1 MDALNLAYETR
12 KFSTSSYNTYKR
24 VVGKMDKMFNPN
36 KDEDFDLMGVLMDYN
51 KVAGVL
57 NDMTYSTSQ
66 QMISTILLLLSPTQ
80 RKSPAPSLVPLYNKY
95 NDLLKNEQVK
105 HKSVGNIKTDKEKKN
120 WIDYNMISNNYL
132 KPYVKKSKQIDLSNP
147 TPTDKDTVFKTLL
160 LSLYMYL
167 PPRRLEYS
175 NVSIMLKKDY
185 SKLPTETKNSNN
197 YMVIQKSPLFF
208 SWGDVKSPTLEA
220 VVVKI
225 PKELKSVVN
234 IYMKINSK
242 KSGDNLLSIGGKSIT
257 SNRLTKELNKIF
269 APTKISA
276 SMLRKIYLTHKYGEV
291 KADQAIDAE
300 NMNHTIAVQQNEY
313 VKDN

>member
-1 MDALNLAYETR
+1 MNKLL
-12 KFSTSSYNTYKR
+12 
-24 VVGKMDKMFNPN
+24 NPN
-36 KDEDFDLMGVLMDYN
+36 KNEDFDLMGAIMDYN
-51 KVAGVL
+51 KVVKVL
-57 NDMTYSTSQ
+57 SDMSYSTSQ
-66 QMISTILLLLSPTQ
+66 QMISTILLLLSPQQ
-80 RKSPAPSLVPLYNKY
+80 RKSPSPSMLPLYNKY

-105 HKSVGNIKTDKEKKN
+105 HKSVGNIKTEKEKKN
-120 WIDYNMISNNYL
+120 WIDYKIIQNNYL
-132 KPYVKKSKQIDLSNP
+132 KPYVKKIKSIDLSNP
-147 TPTDKDTVFKTLL
+147 SSSDKDTVFKTLL

-185 SKLPTETKNSNN
+185 SKLPKETKNSNN

-225 PKELKSVVN
+225 PKELKSVLN
-234 IYMKINSK
+234 IYMEINSK
-242 KSGDNLLSIGGKSIT
+242 KNGDNLLTIGGKSIT

-269 APTKISA
+269 APTKISS

-291 KADQAIDAE
+291 KANQAVDAE
-300 NMNHTIAVQQNEY
+300 NMNHSVSVQQNEY
-313 VKDN
+313 VKD

>member
-12 KFSTSSYNTYKR
+12 KFSESSYNTYKR

-36 KDEDFDLMGVLMDYN
+36 RDTDFDLMGVLMDYN

-57 NDMTYSTSQ
+57 NDMSYSTSQ

-80 RKSPAPSLVPLYNKY
+80 RKSPAPSMLPLYNKY
-95 NDLLKNEQVK
+95 NDLLKNEQAK

-132 KPYVKKSKQIDLSNP
+132 KPYVKKTKQIDLSNP
-147 TPTDKDTVFKTLL
+147 TPTDKDTVFKTVL

-175 NVSIMLKKDY
+175 NVSIISKKDY
-185 SKLPTETKNSNN
+185 GTLPQETKNSNN
-197 YMVIQKSPLFF
+197 FMVVQKNPLFF

-225 PKELKSVVN
+225 PKELKSVLN

-242 KSGDNLLSIGGKSIT
+242 KSGDKLLTIGGKSIT

-269 APTKISA
+269 SPTKISA
-276 SMLRKIYLTHKYGEV
+276 SMLRKIYLTHKYGNI
-291 KADQAIDAE
+291 KAGQGLDAE
-300 NMNHTIAVQQNEY
+300 MMNHSVAVQQNEY

>member
-12 KFSTSSYNTYKR
+12 KFSESSYNTYKR
-24 VVGKMDKMFNPN
+24 VVGKMNKLLNPN
-36 KDEDFDLMGVLMDYN
+36 KNEDFDLMGAIMDYN
-51 KVAGVL
+51 KVVKVL
-57 NDMTYSTSQ
+57 SDMSYSTSQ
-66 QMISTILLLLSPTQ
+66 QMISTILLLLSPQQ
-80 RKSPAPSLVPLYNKY
+80 RKSPSPSMLPLYNKY

-105 HKSVGNIKTDKEKKN
+105 HKSVGNIKTEKEKKN
-120 WIDYNMISNNYL
+120 WIDYKIIQNNYL
-132 KPYVKKSKQIDLSNP
+132 KPYVKKIKCFDLSNP
-147 TPTDKDTVFKTLL
+147 SSSDKDTVFKTLL

-185 SKLPTETKNSNN
+185 SKLPKETKNSNN

-225 PKELKSVVN
+225 PKELKSVLN
-234 IYMKINSK
+234 IYMEINSK
-242 KSGDNLLSIGGKSIT
+242 KNGDNLLTIGGKSIT

-269 APTKISA
+269 APTKISS

-291 KADQAIDAE
+291 KANQAVDAE
-300 NMNHTIAVQQNEY
+300 NMNHSVSVQQNEY
-313 VKDN
+313 VKD

>member
-1 MDALNLAYETR
+1 MNALNLAYATR
-12 KFSTSSYNTYKR
+12 KFSESSYNTYKR
-24 VVGKMDKMFNPN
+24 VVGKMNKLLNPN
-36 KDEDFDLMGVLMDYN
+36 KNEDFDLMGAIMDYN
-51 KVAGVL
+51 KVVKVL
-57 NDMTYSTSQ
+57 SDMSYSTSQ
-66 QMISTILLLLSPTQ
+66 QMISTILLLLSPQQ
-80 RKSPAPSLVPLYNKY
+80 RKSPSPSMLPLYNKY

-105 HKSVGNIKTDKEKKN
+105 HKSVGNIKTEKEKKN
-120 WIDYNMISNNYL
+120 WIDYNMIQNNYL
-132 KPYVKKSKQIDLSNP
+132 KPYVRKSKKIDLSNP
-147 TPTDKDTVFKTLL
+147 TSSDKDTVFKTLL

-185 SKLPTETKNSNN
+185 SKLPKETKNSNN

-225 PKELKSVVN
+225 PKELKSVLN

-242 KSGDNLLSIGGKSIT
+242 KSGDNLLTIGGKSIT

-276 SMLRKIYLTHKYGEV
+276 SMLRKIYLTHKYGDV
-291 KADQAIDAE
+291 KTGQGLDAE
-300 NMNHTIAVQQNEY
+300 MMNHSISVQQNEY
-313 VKDN
+313 VKDD